1 MDISNLKPV
10 ERIIEILHP
19 VTNKELGIKVSV
31 LSLNDERMA
40 LVRRKIQNKK
50 IELEKRNKVFKAD
63 DLEENELDL
72 LCASITGWT
81 WSGDAD
87 YHGEKPLFNEKNVK
101 DVLKELPWFKEQI
114 VEAIGD
120 EKAFFQD

>member
-10 ERIIEILHP
+10 ERIIQILHP
-19 VTNKELGIKVSV
+19 VTSKELGITVSL

-40 LVRRKIQNKK
+40 QIRRKIQNKK

-72 LCASITGWT
+72 LCASITGWS
-81 WSGDAD
+81 WNGDAD
-87 YHGEKPLFNEKNVK
+87 YHGEKPVFNEKNVK

-120 EKAFFQD
+120 EKAFFQS